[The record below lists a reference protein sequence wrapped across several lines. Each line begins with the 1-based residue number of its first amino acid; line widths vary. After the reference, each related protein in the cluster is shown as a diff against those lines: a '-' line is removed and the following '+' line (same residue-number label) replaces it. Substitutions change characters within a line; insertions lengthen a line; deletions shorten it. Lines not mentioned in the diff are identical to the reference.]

1 MQDKKYP
8 FAVRLVGFSEPE
20 QVRIAAALTQA
31 PAAGPAYFCLLD
43 DSLQEPDLTI
53 ANGDDLHALARL
65 PASGPADVHPA
76 LVIGQPP
83 VDLAFPCLPRPFSP
97 DNLCQLMSGLVSR
110 RAEALARITARGL
123 PFVPER
129 RRTSR
134 LDVDLTDPTEYIMRR
149 KSPPRGAV
157 LIIDKGGAF
166 RDHVARLLGARR
178 LGIEW
183 TDSAPAA
190 VRLCDETPVSV
201 VLVNTSAPGI
211 DPYQLCSTIKSQ
223 DNGSGIAVVL
233 MVSPAFPYDCSRAR
247 AAGVRGMLDKPI
259 ADRTLVGTL
268 KRLLSLPA

>member
-1 MQDKKYP
+1 MQEKRYP
-8 FAVRLVGFSEPE
+8 FAVRLIGFSQPE
-20 QVRIAAALTQA
+20 QATIAAALTQA

-53 ANGDDLHALARL
+53 VNGDDLHALAAL
-65 PASGPADVHPA
+65 SAAGPPEVHPA
-76 LVIGQPP
+76 LVIGQPA
-83 VDLAFPCLPRPFSP
+83 VDLAFPCLPRPF
-97 DNLCQLMSGLVSR
+97 DTGQLYQLLAGLVAR
-110 RAEALARITARGL
+110 RAEALAQLTARGL
-123 PFVPER
+123 PSVPER
-129 RRTSR
+129 RRSVR
-134 LDVDLTDPTEYIMRR
+134 LDVDLTDPSEYIMRR
-149 KSPPRGAV
+149 RSPPRGAV

-178 LGIEW
+178 LGVEW

-201 VLVNTSAPGI
+201 VMVNTSAPGI
-211 DPYQLCSTIKSQ
+211 DPYELCSTIKAQ
-223 DNGSGIAVVL
+223 DGGADIAVVL

-259 ADRTLVGTL
+259 NDRVLVGTL